1 MTQLISQLLK
11 KSVNKKRKRTSDDDV
26 RLADAK
32 SATYRSTVICN
43 LKAKTNIKYINMKKV
58 SSEQITD
65 TAIVYTVIDYTET
78 IEWMYQ
84 EFSKLVDN
92 EIIPI
97 MEKDEE
103 LNEKYINPTEG
114 NKREL
119 FPIVGYFEGVT

>member
-1 MTQLISQLLK
+1 
-11 KSVNKKRKRTSDDDV
+11 
-26 RLADAK
+26 
-32 SATYRSTVICN
+32 
-43 LKAKTNIKYINMKKV
+43 MKKV

-119 FPIVGYFEGVT
+119 FPIVGYFEGVTEWYIISISETAFKNKPLIYQQIKSKIDESFFGS